1 MENSLFEQAL
11 ILRRHYLPNEPD
23 NTESLARAIW
33 LDNRYW
39 DYMRVS
45 TANGIALAFRGES

>member
-1 MENSLFEQAL
+1 MENSFFEQAL

-23 NTESLARAIW
+23 NSDSLARAIW

-39 DYMRVS
+39 EYTRVS
-45 TANGIALAFRGES
+45 TANGIALAFKGES